1 MKENVLKTSETTLA
15 EVIDVRDNGLYL
27 RADGRDGFINV
38 TELTWAPG
46 PVVPSCFAKVGD
58 TIAVHVYAVTESA
71 FYASLKALNP
81 QGDPFRDLSIY
92 SEGAVH
98 RGHVWAIRAYGVHV
112 LLESGAIGLLPSQTQ
127 THAPRIGDPVEVEV
141 VSFDATMRQLV
152 IRVVGASATK

>member
-1 MKENVLKTSETTLA
+1 MKPGEPAHAV
-15 EVIDVRDNGLYL
+15 VIDVRDNGLYL

-46 PVVPSCFAKVGD
+46 PVLPSSFAKVGD
-58 TIAVHVYAVTESA
+58 TIAVHVYAVTESG

-81 QGDPFRDLSIY
+81 TGDPFRDLSIY

-98 RGHVWAIRAYGVHV
+98 RGQVWAIRAYGVHV
-112 LLESGAIGLLPSQTQ
+112 LLESGAIGLLQSQTQ
-127 THAPRIGDPVEVEV
+127 THALRIGDPVEVEI

-152 IRVVGASATK
+152 IRVEGASATK